1 LASTSRRPRTA
12 GLAGLITVLAVLVT
26 GCVTVPTSGHVQ
38 SVNVT
43 QGNVGNSQ
51 YYLQPIPV
59 PPGRNWSPKEIVS
72 GFLAANASFAGD
84 HAVARQYLTRGGS
97 QSWHPELAVT
107 VFSQISSQPVR
118 LPNQAGQTHQGAGN
132 TTVVAVSG
140 TVLGTLSKSGQYSI
154 SSRSKDTDE
163 KFALTQVKNQWR
175 ISGLPSKVL
184 LTQSDFV
191 HVYQPR
197 NIYFW
202 DPAMQ
207 TLVPDPVYVPEE
219 ATPADLVG
227 QLIGELI
234 EGPSG
239 WLANAAQT
247 AFPDKTKLLSVSLDG
262 GTAVVNVGGAAA
274 RSKDALRQMSA
285 QLLWTLAGSRSD
297 EPSIQS
303 VELEVNGTPWSGGQ
317 DNPVQQA
324 GSYSSYVP
332 SAPAHASF
340 YYTDSHGAVRS
351 LSGSAQANAPQGAL
365 VAGQAGTGAI
375 PLSQIA
381 VSPDGRYVAGLGPDG
396 ALYTG
401 PLTKKGTLTL
411 RANGNFGSLS
421 WDRRDDLW
429 VTRDNR
435 IWMVPGRDGQ
445 PVLVNAELPMGDK
458 VTALKVAPDG
468 VRFAMLVSGKAGTR
482 LLMAA
487 VVHSGQHAYIG
498 EAVPISAGN
507 LNFTALTWYDADH
520 VIALRDPDGH
530 PVLDEVSVNG
540 ENITV
545 IPATAG
551 ITSITADGTANPLV
565 AGLSNG
571 ELSTLATLNGL
582 WSGVVGSGRAPAYP
596 G

>member
-1 LASTSRRPRTA
+1 MARIRRRPRAA
-12 GLAGLITVLAVLVT
+12 GLAALIAALTVLVT

-43 QGNVGNSQ
+43 QGNPGNSQ

-72 GFLAANASFAGD
+72 GFLAANASFAGG
-84 HAVARQYLTRGGS
+84 HAVARQYLTPETSR
-97 QSWHPELAVT
+97 SWQPGLAVT
-107 VFSQISSQPVR
+107 VFSQIFRPATR
-118 LPNQAGQTHQGAGN
+118 LPNQAGQTHQTPG
-132 TTVVAVSG
+132 TIVVEVSG
-140 TVLGTLSKSGQYSI
+140 TVLGSLSNSGQYSI
-154 SSRSKDTDE
+154 SSRNQDTAE
-163 KFALTQVKNQWR
+163 RFALVRQKGQWR
-175 ISGLPSKVL
+175 ISDLPHRVL

-219 ATPADLVG
+219 ATPADLVR
-227 QLIGELI
+227 QLIRELMRT
-234 EGPSG
+234 PSG
-239 WLANAAQT
+239 WLANAVQT
-247 AFPDKTKLLSVSLDG
+247 AFPRGAKLLSVALDG
-262 GTAVVNVGGAAA
+262 GTAVVNVGGAAWA
-274 RSKDALRQMSA
+274 SSEDALRQMSA
-285 QLLWTLAGSRSD
+285 QLLWTLAGSSND
-297 EPSIQS
+297 EPAIQS
-303 VELEVNGTPWSGGQ
+303 VELEVKGTPFSPGQ
-317 DNPVQQA
+317 DTPVQQI
-324 GSYSSYVP
+324 GSYNSYMP
-332 SAPAHASF
+332 SAAAHASF

-351 LSGSAQANAPQGAL
+351 LSGTAQANAQGTL

-375 PLSQIA
+375 PLTQIA
-381 VSPDGRYVAGLGPDG
+381 VSPDGRYVAGLGPGG

-411 RANGNFGSLS
+411 RATGNFGSLS
-421 WDRRDDLW
+421 WDRRDNLW
-429 VTRDNR
+429 VTKSGQ
-435 IWMVPGRDGQ
+435 IWMVPGRNGQ
-445 PVLVNAELPMGDK
+445 PVLVNAELPAGET
-458 VTALKVAPDG
+458 VTAVKVAPDG
-468 VRFAMLVSGKAGTR
+468 VRFAMLARGQAGTR

-487 VVHSGQHAYIG
+487 GVHSGQHAYLG
-498 EAVPISAGN
+498 EAVPISASN

-540 ENITV
+540 ESLTA

-565 AGLSNG
+565 AGLSDG
-571 ELSTLATLNGL
+571 QLTTLATPPNGL
-582 WSGVVGSGRAPAYP
+582 WSGAVGPGRAPAYP